1 MEKKKKNQNTIH
13 SRICIRNSRH
23 KAVWQK
29 LQYRDSILMCFHVAI
44 GGCSWKNM
52 LGDVGFF
59 LVLPLSFDIRVYFV
73 VFHFYSPRFSFL
85 FCCSALWNGANYT
98 NRIHSHSNRCDLLSS
113 HTSAVTLQ
121 IYSYSKQKPPR
132 LKIRSFVFIFQIN
145 RKNYIKFIQ
154 IHFQPMYISNC
165 RSNLLFLLFLSSA
178 NLFSISITLYTS
190 LPLSTWFSI

>member
-98 NRIHSHSNRCDLLSS
+98 NRIHSHSSMRF
-113 HTSAVTLQ
+113 AFF
-121 IYSYSKQKPPR
+121 SYICSDTAN
-132 LKIRSFVFIFQIN
+132 IFIFKTKAPPIEN
-145 RKNYIKFIQ
+145 PEFRV
-154 IHFQPMYISNC
+154 HFSNQ
-165 RSNLLFLLFLSSA
+165 S
-178 NLFSISITLYTS
+178 
-190 LPLSTWFSI
+190 